1 MISKELVVLLQIQ
14 VKTMDR
20 IKYESPETEV
30 LEMKVERSICESE
43 HETEVVSYRT
53 DYENRG
59 ELTWD

>member
-1 MISKELVVLLQIQ
+1 METMSKTL
-14 VKTMDR
+14 
-20 IKYESPETEV
+20 YESPAVEV

-43 HETEVVSYRT
+43 PEVVSYRT